1 MFRNINVLFWIPFR
15 WDQVAIVHPL
25 YVCMIKPSF
34 VCSRLF
40 KSTIQVVV
48 RPVCCFVQPPVVWNS
63 SLFCSFLGCMMFGL
77 VLCNLKIH
85 NMRRLF
91 LFAITILWLL
101 SLHRSSIQIILIS
114 EGYLPFAGSASR
126 ILCTNSYPSSIMA
139 NCSKGSWY
147 SSYGEDRFRKNT
159 GLSSPRVY
167 SFEAPAA

>member
-1 MFRNINVLFWIPFR
+1 MCFYWIPFR
-15 WDQVAIVHPL
+15 CDQVAIVHPL

-48 RPVCCFVQPPVVWNS
+48 RPVCCLVQPPVVWNS

-85 NMRRLF
+85 NMRSLF

-147 SSYGEDRFRKNT
+147 SSCGKDRFRKNT